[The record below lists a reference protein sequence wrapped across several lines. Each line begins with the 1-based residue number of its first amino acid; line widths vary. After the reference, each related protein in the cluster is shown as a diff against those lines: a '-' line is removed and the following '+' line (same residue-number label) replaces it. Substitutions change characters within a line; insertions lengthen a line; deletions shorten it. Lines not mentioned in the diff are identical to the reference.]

1 MLVAFADHQ
10 DGPLF
15 LLRPGPRSRF
25 FLQGTVLYHDSQSQT
40 AQEIYRSD
48 TREAAMALLHALY
61 LARKQRRTF
70 SVKTGGAVLLALL
83 LSAAVYLGINAARES
98 KASFSA
104 AIPTEKSSTGPMLA
118 PALTTQPVAP
128 ATPLSKAL
136 APQTDTGVP
145 VLEKRARSL
154 YKAAASGRYTVTLSS
169 GHLRTLYVFADPVCP
184 HCRDIEPTLEALT
197 RDYNVEI
204 FPVSVIGKHAS
215 SEKIIPVLCASPETR
230 ARLWQSLFSPDA
242 GMAVGEPP
250 PPRLSDCAEAEHA
263 VAINDL
269 AFGYY
274 QLPGTPQLLTDDG
287 RDVPFAALTS
297 DETLARFMNAAVEE
311 TAYGQ

>member
-1 MLVAFADHQ
+1 MSLNYSVQYRYGMLAAFADYQ

-83 LSAAVYLGINAARES
+83 LSAAVYLGINAAHES

-104 AIPTEKSSTGPMLA
+104 AIPTEKSPTGPMLA
-118 PALTTQPVAP
+118 PALPTQPVVP
-128 ATPLSKAL
+128 ATQVSEAI

-169 GHLRTLYVFADPVCP
+169 GHPRTLYVFADPLCP
-184 HCRDIEPTLEALT
+184 HCRDIEPTLEAMT

-204 FPVSVIGKHAS
+204 FPVSVIGKYAS
-215 SEKIIPVLCASPETR
+215 SEKIIPVLCVSI
-230 ARLWQSLFSPDA
+230 S
-242 GMAVGEPP
+242 
-250 PPRLSDCAEAEHA
+250 
-263 VAINDL
+263 
-269 AFGYY
+269 
-274 QLPGTPQLLTDDG
+274 
-287 RDVPFAALTS
+287 
-297 DETLARFMNAAVEE
+297 VEF
-311 TAYGQ
+311 